1 MRAATVTVIKNGKT
15 NKYVLQFA
23 DKKHY
28 FNWRDKTSF
37 YSKILSV
44 EFHDDEWFQD
54 KLAREVKE
62 YLTENK
68 ED

>member
-1 MRAATVTVIKNGKT
+1 MRAATITTTKDGAT
-15 NKYVLQFA
+15 RQYVMQFT

-28 FNWRDKTSF
+28 NNWRDKTSF
-37 YSKILSV
+37 YCKILSV

-62 YLTENK
+62 FINKNK

>member
-1 MRAATVTVIKNGKT
+1 MRAATITTTKDGAT
-15 NKYVLQFA
+15 RQYVMQFA

-28 FNWRDKTSF
+28 NNWRDKTSF
-37 YSKILSV
+37 YCKILSV

-62 YLTENK
+62 FINKTK